1 MTKDELRKALEEGKQ
16 LDELFEFTDGQECQI
31 FKAKCVA
38 HFAGNHEIVYIPDTD
53 LNEID
58 TDRVLASMPE
68 IECVLMFC
76 FTGHDFFEICGCN
89 EKMARRVFDACDW
102 QCPDT
107 EYDEQQREEEEDP
120 FAELEGWESL
130 DQIQEAY
137 GYGEITS
144 DRRDKLTD
152 LWEARETAQRKG
164 KKDGKYHDL
173 VTDMLTRAIHSVG
186 IEYADE
192 IAAYEEERRMRRS
205 YYEKVENRANGLQE
219 EEPEEPEEEPD
230 PLSPARAAIA
240 TAMQAAKVS
249 EVTGAPLPKPLT
261 WKRGFYDT
269 TRTFPSGWYECP
281 VCGCRADWEP
291 EQCPKCYTRLEP
303 EETEG

>member
-1 MTKDELRKALEEGKQ
+1 M
-16 LDELFEFTDGQECQI
+16 
-31 FKAKCVA
+31 
-38 HFAGNHEIVYIPDTD
+38 
-53 LNEID
+53 
-58 TDRVLASMPE
+58 LA
-68 IECVLMFC
+68 
-76 FTGHDFFEICGCN
+76 
-89 EKMARRVFDACDW
+89 
-102 QCPDT
+102 
-107 EYDEQQREEEEDP
+107 
-120 FAELEGWESL
+120 
-130 DQIQEAY
+130 
-137 GYGEITS
+137 
-144 DRRDKLTD
+144 
-152 LWEARETAQRKG
+152 
-164 KKDGKYHDL
+164 
-173 VTDMLTRAIHSVG
+173 RAIHSVG

-205 YYEKVENRANGLQE
+205 YYEKVENRANGLQ
-219 EEPEEPEEEPD
+219 EEEPD

-281 VCGCRADWEP
+281 VCGCRVDWEP

>member
-1 MTKDELRKALEEGKQ
+1 MSKNVFVEAGSFRRLLLGAAGGYELQGYHEAAQ
-16 LDELFEFTDGQECQI
+16 TVMHVIDALDELTTGGKGRSQED
-31 FKAKCVA
+31 
-38 HFAGNHEIVYIPDTD
+38 E
-53 LNEID
+53 
-58 TDRVLASMPE
+58 DREA
-68 IECVLMFC
+68 
-76 FTGHDFFEICGCN
+76 
-89 EKMARRVFDACDW
+89 
-102 QCPDT
+102 
-107 EYDEQQREEEEDP
+107 
-120 FAELEGWESL
+120 AE
-130 DQIQEAY
+130 A
-137 GYGEITS
+137 
-144 DRRDKLTD
+144 
-152 LWEARETAQRKG
+152 AQRKG

-173 VTDMLTRAIHSVG
+173 VTDMLARAIHSVG

-219 EEPEEPEEEPD
+219 EEPD

-261 WKRGFYDT
+261 WKRRFYDT

>member
-1 MTKDELRKALEEGKQ
+1 MSENVFVGADSFRRLLLGAAGGYELQGHHEAAETVLRVIGT
-16 LDELFEFTDGQECQI
+16 LDELTTGG
-31 FKAKCVA
+31 K
-38 HFAGNHEIVYIPDTD
+38 GR
-53 LNEID
+53 
-58 TDRVLASMPE
+58 DRA
-68 IECVLMFC
+68 
-76 FTGHDFFEICGCN
+76 
-89 EKMARRVFDACDW
+89 
-102 QCPDT
+102 
-107 EYDEQQREEEEDP
+107 DED
-120 FAELEGWESL
+120 
-130 DQIQEAY
+130 QEAM
-137 GYGEITS
+137 
-144 DRRDKLTD
+144 
-152 LWEARETAQRKG
+152 AAAQRKG

-173 VTDMLTRAIHSVG
+173 VTDMLARAIHSVG

-219 EEPEEPEEEPD
+219 EEPD

-249 EVTGAPLPKPLT
+249 EATGAPLPKPLT

>member
-1 MTKDELRKALEEGKQ
+1 MSKNVFVEAGSFRRLLLGAAGGYELQGYHEAAQ
-16 LDELFEFTDGQECQI
+16 TVMHVIDALDELTTGGKGRSQED
-31 FKAKCVA
+31 
-38 HFAGNHEIVYIPDTD
+38 E
-53 LNEID
+53 
-58 TDRVLASMPE
+58 DR
-68 IECVLMFC
+68 
-76 FTGHDFFEICGCN
+76 
-89 EKMARRVFDACDW
+89 
-102 QCPDT
+102 
-107 EYDEQQREEEEDP
+107 
-120 FAELEGWESL
+120 
-130 DQIQEAY
+130 
-137 GYGEITS
+137 
-144 DRRDKLTD
+144 
-152 LWEARETAQRKG
+152 EAREAAQRKG

-173 VTDMLTRAIHSVG
+173 VTDMLARAIHSVG

-219 EEPEEPEEEPD
+219 EEPD

-261 WKRGFYDT
+261 WKRRFYDT

-281 VCGCRADWEP
+281 VCGCRVDWEP

>member
-1 MTKDELRKALEEGKQ
+1 M
-16 LDELFEFTDGQECQI
+16 
-31 FKAKCVA
+31 
-38 HFAGNHEIVYIPDTD
+38 
-53 LNEID
+53 
-58 TDRVLASMPE
+58 
-68 IECVLMFC
+68 
-76 FTGHDFFEICGCN
+76 
-89 EKMARRVFDACDW
+89 
-102 QCPDT
+102 T
-107 EYDEQQREEEEDP
+107 EYIRREAVLKSLEYTTVWEAEAENVIALTLRAAREKVEKLPALQEKDLFPAWRNPETDPPKVETEADP

-173 VTDMLTRAIHSVG
+173 VTDMLARAIHSVG

-219 EEPEEPEEEPD
+219 EEPEEEPD

-281 VCGCRADWEP
+281 VCGCRVDWEP
-291 EQCPKCYTRLEP
+291 EQCPKCYTRLEL

>member
-1 MTKDELRKALEEGKQ
+1 MSKNVFVGVDSFRRLLLGAAGGYELQGHHEAAETVLRVIGT
-16 LDELFEFTDGQECQI
+16 LDELTTGGKGRDRADEDQEAMNRYI
-31 FKAKCVA
+31 KKKTRARSVAKAEA
-38 HFAGNHEIVYIPDTD
+38 
-53 LNEID
+53 
-58 TDRVLASMPE
+58 
-68 IECVLMFC
+68 
-76 FTGHDFFEICGCN
+76 
-89 EKMARRVFDACDW
+89 
-102 QCPDT
+102 
-107 EYDEQQREEEEDP
+107 DP
-120 FAELEGWESL
+120 FAELEGWENL

-152 LWEARETAQRKG
+152 LWEAREAAQRKG

-173 VTDMLTRAIHSVG
+173 VTDMLARAIHSVG

-219 EEPEEPEEEPD
+219 EEPEEPD

-281 VCGCRADWEP
+281 VCGCRVDWEP
-291 EQCPKCYTRLEP
+291 EQCPKCYTRLEL

>member
-1 MTKDELRKALEEGKQ
+1 MAISKKTRARSVAKAE
-16 LDELFEFTDGQECQI
+16 
-31 FKAKCVA
+31 
-38 HFAGNHEIVYIPDTD
+38 
-53 LNEID
+53 
-58 TDRVLASMPE
+58 S
-68 IECVLMFC
+68 
-76 FTGHDFFEICGCN
+76 
-89 EKMARRVFDACDW
+89 
-102 QCPDT
+102 
-107 EYDEQQREEEEDP
+107 DP

-152 LWEARETAQRKG
+152 LWEAREAAQRRG

-219 EEPEEPEEEPD
+219 EEPD
-230 PLSPARAAIA
+230 PLSPARAAIMA
-240 TAMQAAKVS
+240 SVQAAKFS
-249 EVTGAPLPKPLT
+249 EVTGAPLPKPLAWEHT
-261 WKRGFYDT
+261 
-269 TRTFPSGWYECP
+269 GWYKCP
-281 VCGCRADWEP
+281 VCGCRTDWEP
-291 EQCPKCYTRLEP
+291 ECCPSCHTRLEA
-303 EETEG
+303 EEGSAKT

>member
-1 MTKDELRKALEEGKQ
+1 MAINKKIREAVYQKYGGRSVAKAE
-16 LDELFEFTDGQECQI
+16 
-31 FKAKCVA
+31 A
-38 HFAGNHEIVYIPDTD
+38 
-53 LNEID
+53 
-58 TDRVLASMPE
+58 
-68 IECVLMFC
+68 
-76 FTGHDFFEICGCN
+76 
-89 EKMARRVFDACDW
+89 
-102 QCPDT
+102 
-107 EYDEQQREEEEDP
+107 DP

-152 LWEARETAQRKG
+152 LWEAREAAQRKG

-173 VTDMLTRAIHSVG
+173 VTDMLARAIHSVG

-205 YYEKVENRANGLQE
+205 YYEKVENRTNGLQ
-219 EEPEEPEEEPD
+219 EEEPD

-281 VCGCRADWEP
+281 VCGCRVDLEP

>member
-1 MTKDELRKALEEGKQ
+1 M
-16 LDELFEFTDGQECQI
+16 
-31 FKAKCVA
+31 
-38 HFAGNHEIVYIPDTD
+38 
-53 LNEID
+53 
-58 TDRVLASMPE
+58 LA
-68 IECVLMFC
+68 
-76 FTGHDFFEICGCN
+76 
-89 EKMARRVFDACDW
+89 
-102 QCPDT
+102 
-107 EYDEQQREEEEDP
+107 
-120 FAELEGWESL
+120 
-130 DQIQEAY
+130 
-137 GYGEITS
+137 
-144 DRRDKLTD
+144 
-152 LWEARETAQRKG
+152 
-164 KKDGKYHDL
+164 
-173 VTDMLTRAIHSVG
+173 RAIHSVG

-219 EEPEEPEEEPD
+219 EEPD

-261 WKRGFYDT
+261 WKRRFYDT

-281 VCGCRADWEP
+281 VCGCRVDWEP

>member
-1 MTKDELRKALEEGKQ
+1 M
-16 LDELFEFTDGQECQI
+16 
-31 FKAKCVA
+31 
-38 HFAGNHEIVYIPDTD
+38 
-53 LNEID
+53 
-58 TDRVLASMPE
+58 
-68 IECVLMFC
+68 
-76 FTGHDFFEICGCN
+76 
-89 EKMARRVFDACDW
+89 
-102 QCPDT
+102 
-107 EYDEQQREEEEDP
+107 
-120 FAELEGWESL
+120 
-130 DQIQEAY
+130 
-137 GYGEITS
+137 
-144 DRRDKLTD
+144 
-152 LWEARETAQRKG
+152 WEAREAAQRKG

-173 VTDMLTRAIHSVG
+173 VTDMLARAIHSVG

-219 EEPEEPEEEPD
+219 EEPD

-261 WKRGFYDT
+261 WKRRFYDT

-281 VCGCRADWEP
+281 VCGCRVDWEP

>member
-1 MTKDELRKALEEGKQ
+1 MAERRIADIGPLLEDLKKELEDLEGSTEALTVEEATEDEIGELEALPVIDPASLRP
-16 LDELFEFTDGQECQI
+16 T
-31 FKAKCVA
+31 AKW
-38 HFAGNHEIVYIPDTD
+38 II
-53 LNEID
+53 
-58 TDRVLASMPE
+58 
-68 IECVLMFC
+68 
-76 FTGHDFFEICGCN
+76 
-89 EKMARRVFDACDW
+89 ARRMADG
-102 QCPDT
+102 
-107 EYDEQQREEEEDP
+107 
-120 FAELEGWESL
+120 AECKCGNC
-130 DQIQEAY
+130 
-137 GYGEITS
+137 G
-144 DRRDKLTD
+144 RRDKLTD

-173 VTDMLTRAIHSVG
+173 VTDMLARAIHSVG

-219 EEPEEPEEEPD
+219 EEPEEEPD

-281 VCGCRADWEP
+281 VCGCRVD
-291 EQCPKCYTRLEP
+291 
-303 EETEG
+303 

>member
-1 MTKDELRKALEEGKQ
+1 MSKNVFDEVDSFRRLLLGAAGGYELQGHHEAAQ
-16 LDELFEFTDGQECQI
+16 TVMHIIDALDELTTGGKGRSQED
-31 FKAKCVA
+31 
-38 HFAGNHEIVYIPDTD
+38 E
-53 LNEID
+53 
-58 TDRVLASMPE
+58 DREA
-68 IECVLMFC
+68 
-76 FTGHDFFEICGCN
+76 
-89 EKMARRVFDACDW
+89 
-102 QCPDT
+102 
-107 EYDEQQREEEEDP
+107 
-120 FAELEGWESL
+120 AE
-130 DQIQEAY
+130 A
-137 GYGEITS
+137 
-144 DRRDKLTD
+144 
-152 LWEARETAQRKG
+152 AQRKG

-173 VTDMLTRAIHSVG
+173 VTDMLARAIHSVG

-219 EEPEEPEEEPD
+219 EEPD

-249 EVTGAPLPKPLT
+249 EATGAPLPKPLT

>member
-1 MTKDELRKALEEGKQ
+1 MSKNVFVEAGSFRRLLLGAAGGYELQGYHEAAQ
-16 LDELFEFTDGQECQI
+16 TVMHVIDALDELTTGGKGRSQED
-31 FKAKCVA
+31 
-38 HFAGNHEIVYIPDTD
+38 E
-53 LNEID
+53 
-58 TDRVLASMPE
+58 DR
-68 IECVLMFC
+68 
-76 FTGHDFFEICGCN
+76 
-89 EKMARRVFDACDW
+89 
-102 QCPDT
+102 
-107 EYDEQQREEEEDP
+107 
-120 FAELEGWESL
+120 
-130 DQIQEAY
+130 
-137 GYGEITS
+137 
-144 DRRDKLTD
+144 
-152 LWEARETAQRKG
+152 EAREAAQRKG

-173 VTDMLTRAIHSVG
+173 VTDMLARAIHSVG

-219 EEPEEPEEEPD
+219 EEPD

-261 WKRGFYDT
+261 WKRRFYDT

-281 VCGCRADWEP
+281 VCGCRVDWKP
-291 EQCPKCYTRLEP
+291 EQCPKCYTRQEP